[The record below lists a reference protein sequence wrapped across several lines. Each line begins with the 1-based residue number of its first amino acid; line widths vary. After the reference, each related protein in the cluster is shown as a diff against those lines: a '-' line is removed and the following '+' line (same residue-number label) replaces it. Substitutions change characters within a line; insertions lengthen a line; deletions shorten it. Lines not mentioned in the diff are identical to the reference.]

1 MDIQDVIN
9 MNKKATVTNNSQY
22 DGDNRIQ
29 GTDDVRDKLIRDT
42 LDRMK
47 YPATK
52 VIVDAA
58 ADAAD
63 QAQFG
68 VTSRGTSDKDNLHDL
83 LNANGIFRP
92 EDYDDYNSFYV
103 FPRNDPYKMLGGT
116 REYIFITK
124 PDLHIFGARG
134 KNNGVPDYNRETP
147 LTDNYNLNPELRS
160 VPFFLDLYNRGYRSV
175 LTSLQKSAL
184 PLDGEVRSP
193 FVNILSNYKTSNL
206 DLSDITVGE
215 EETASNIYATKI
227 FYRKPSDSADE
238 DNEFSIEFKDN
249 KYLSCYLWFKAY
261 DLYEQQKYHGMVTP
275 TDINYIV
282 YKILSDQMT
291 VFKFIVGE
299 DGETLIYWAC
309 LWGCYPKSVPRST
322 FSDLPTD
329 GNLKFTVNW
338 KATFQQDMDPMILT
352 HFDNL
357 CKEAIAANQGQFVAM
372 NLYDSNIGA
381 ITGRKATIPGILKTE
396 SRVSSDGYDFKPKY
410 DYLLKWYYLDE

>member
-1 MDIQDVIN
+1 MEIQDIIN
-9 MNKKATVTNNSQY
+9 MSKNTTITNNSQY

-29 GTDDVRDKLIRDT
+29 GSDVARDRLIQNT
-42 LDRMK
+42 LDRMRH
-47 YPATK
+47 PAIK
-52 VIVDAA
+52 ANAA

-63 QAQFG
+63 QAQYG
-68 VTSRGTSDKDNLHDL
+68 VTAIGDSEKDNLHDL

-103 FPRNDPYKMLGGT
+103 FPRNDPYKMLGTT

-124 PDLHIFGARG
+124 PDLHIFGTRG
-134 KNNGVPDYNRETP
+134 KNNGVPDYNNRELP
-147 LTDNYNLNPELRS
+147 LTDNYNLNPELRA

-184 PLDGEVRSP
+184 PTEGEVRSP

-215 EETASNIYATKI
+215 EETAANIYSTKI

-238 DNEFSIEFKDN
+238 DNEFSLEFKDN

-299 DGETLIYWAC
+299 DGETIIYWAC

-357 CKEAIAANQGQFVAM
+357 CKEAIAANQGQFVEM

-381 ITGRKATIPGILKTE
+381 VTGRKATIPGIIKTQ
-396 SRVSSDGYDFKPKY
+396 SRTTSDGYDFKPKY

>member
-1 MDIQDVIN
+1 MEIQDIIN
-9 MNKKATVTNNSQY
+9 MSKNTTITNNSQY

-29 GTDDVRDKLIRDT
+29 GSDVARDRLIQNT
-42 LDRMK
+42 LDRMRH
-47 YPATK
+47 PASK
-52 VIVDAA
+52 VNAA

-63 QAQFG
+63 QAQYG
-68 VTSRGTSDKDNLHDL
+68 VTAIGDSEKDNLHDL

-103 FPRNDPYKMLGGT
+103 FPRNDPYKMLGTT

-124 PDLHIFGARG
+124 PDLHIFGTRG
-134 KNNGVPDYNRETP
+134 KNNGVPDYNRELP
-147 LTDNYNLNPELRS
+147 LTDNYNLNPELRA

-184 PLDGEVRSP
+184 PTEGEVRSP

-215 EETASNIYATKI
+215 EETAANIYSTKI

-238 DNEFSIEFKDN
+238 DNEFSLEFKDN

-299 DGETLIYWAC
+299 DGETIIYWAC

-329 GNLKFTVNW
+329 GSLKFTVNW

-357 CKEAIAANQGQFVAM
+357 CKEAIAANKGNFVTM
-372 NLYDSNIGA
+372 DLYDSNIGA
-381 ITGRKATIPGILKTE
+381 VTGRKATIPGIIKTQ
-396 SRVSSDGYDFKPKY
+396 SRTTSDGYDFKPKY

>member
-1 MDIQDVIN
+1 MEIQDIIN
-9 MNKKATVTNNSQY
+9 MSKNTTITNNSQY

-29 GTDDVRDKLIRDT
+29 GTDVARDRLIQNT
-42 LDRMK
+42 LDRMRH
-47 YPATK
+47 PASK
-52 VIVDAA
+52 VNVV

-63 QAQFG
+63 QAQYG
-68 VTSRGTSDKDNLHDL
+68 VTAIGDSEKDNLHDL

-103 FPRNDPYKMLGGT
+103 FPRNDPYKMLGTT

-124 PDLHIFGARG
+124 PDLHIFGTRG
-134 KNNGVPDYNRETP
+134 KNNGVPDYNRELP
-147 LTDNYNLNPELRS
+147 LTDNYNLNPELRA

-184 PLDGEVRSP
+184 PTEGEVRSP

-215 EETASNIYATKI
+215 EETAANIYSTKI

-238 DNEFSIEFKDN
+238 DNEFSLEFKDN

-299 DGETLIYWAC
+299 DGETIIYWAC

-352 HFDNL
+352 HFDSL
-357 CKEAIAANQGQFVAM
+357 CKEAIAANKGNFVTM
-372 NLYDSNIGA
+372 DLYDSNIGA
-381 ITGRKATIPGILKTE
+381 VTGRKATIPGIIKTQ
-396 SRVSSDGYDFKPKY
+396 SRTTSDGYDFKPKY

>member
-1 MDIQDVIN
+1 MEIQDIIN
-9 MNKKATVTNNSQY
+9 MSKNTTITNNSQY

-29 GTDDVRDKLIRDT
+29 GSDVARDRLIQNT
-42 LDRMK
+42 LDRMRH
-47 YPATK
+47 PASK
-52 VIVDAA
+52 VNAA

-63 QAQFG
+63 QAQYG
-68 VTSRGTSDKDNLHDL
+68 VTAIGDSEKDNLHDL

-103 FPRNDPYKMLGGT
+103 FPRNDPYKMLGTT

-124 PDLHIFGARG
+124 PDLHIFGTRG
-134 KNNGVPDYNRETP
+134 KNNGVPDYNRDTP
-147 LTDNYNLNPELRS
+147 LTDNYNLNPELRA

-184 PLDGEVRSP
+184 PTEGEVRSP

-215 EETASNIYATKI
+215 EETAANIYSTKI

-238 DNEFSIEFKDN
+238 DNEFSLEFKDN

-299 DGETLIYWAC
+299 DGETIIYWAC

-329 GNLKFTVNW
+329 GSLKFTVNW

-357 CKEAIAANQGQFVAM
+357 CKEAIAANKGNFVTM
-372 NLYDSNIGA
+372 DLYDSNIGA
-381 ITGRKATIPGILKTE
+381 VTGRKATIPGIIKTQ
-396 SRVSSDGYDFKPKY
+396 SRTTSDGYDFKPKY

>member
-1 MDIQDVIN
+1 MEIQDIIN
-9 MNKKATVTNNSQY
+9 MSKNTTITNNSQY

-29 GTDDVRDKLIRDT
+29 GADVARDRLIQNT
-42 LDRMK
+42 LERMRH
-47 YPATK
+47 PAIK
-52 VIVDAA
+52 ANIV
-58 ADAAD
+58 ADSAD
-63 QAQFG
+63 QAQYG
-68 VTSRGTSDKDNLHDL
+68 VTAIGDSEKDNLHDL

-103 FPRNDPYKMLGGT
+103 FPRNDPYKMLGTT

-124 PDLHIFGARG
+124 PDLHIFGTRG
-134 KNNGVPDYNRETP
+134 KNNGVPDYNRELP
-147 LTDNYNLNPELRS
+147 LTDNYNLNPELRA

-184 PLDGEVRSP
+184 PTEGEVRSP

-215 EETASNIYATKI
+215 EETAANIYSTKI

-238 DNEFSIEFKDN
+238 DNEFSLEFKDN

-299 DGETLIYWAC
+299 DGETIIYWAC

-329 GNLKFTVNW
+329 GSLKFTVNW

-357 CKEAIAANQGQFVAM
+357 CKEAIAANKGNFVTM
-372 NLYDSNIGA
+372 DLYDSNIGA
-381 ITGRKATIPGILKTE
+381 VTGRKATIPGIIKTQ
-396 SRVSSDGYDFKPKY
+396 SRTTSDGYDFKPKY

>member
-1 MDIQDVIN
+1 MEIQDIIN
-9 MNKKATVTNNSQY
+9 MSKNTTITNNSQY
-22 DGDNRIQ
+22 DGDNKIQ
-29 GTDDVRDKLIRDT
+29 GSDVARDRLIQNT
-42 LDRMK
+42 LDRMRHSAIK
-47 YPATK
+47 AN
-52 VIVDAA
+52 AA

-63 QAQFG
+63 QAQYG
-68 VTSRGTSDKDNLHDL
+68 VTAIGDSEKDNLHDL

-103 FPRNDPYKMLGGT
+103 FPRNDPYKMLGTT

-124 PDLHIFGARG
+124 PDLHIFGTRG
-134 KNNGVPDYNRETP
+134 KNNGVPDYNRDTP
-147 LTDNYNLNPELRS
+147 LTDNYNLNPELRA

-184 PLDGEVRSP
+184 PTEGEVRSP

-215 EETASNIYATKI
+215 EETAANIYSTKI

-238 DNEFSIEFKDN
+238 DNEFSLEFKDN

-329 GNLKFTVNW
+329 GSLKFTVNW

-357 CKEAIAANQGQFVAM
+357 CKEAIAANKGNFITM
-372 NLYDSNIGA
+372 DLYDSNIGA
-381 ITGRKATIPGILKTE
+381 VTGRKATIPGIIKTQ
-396 SRVSSDGYDFKPKY
+396 SRTTSDGYDFKPKY

>member
-1 MDIQDVIN
+1 MEIQDIIN
-9 MNKKATVTNNSQY
+9 MSKNTTITNNSQY

-29 GTDDVRDKLIRDT
+29 GSDAVRDRLIQNT
-42 LDRMK
+42 LDRMRH
-47 YPATK
+47 PASK
-52 VIVDAA
+52 VNAA

-63 QAQFG
+63 QAQYG
-68 VTSRGTSDKDNLHDL
+68 VTAIGDSEKDNLHDL

-103 FPRNDPYKMLGGT
+103 FPRNDPYKMLGTT

-124 PDLHIFGARG
+124 PDLHIFGTRG
-134 KNNGVPDYNRETP
+134 KNNGVPDYNRDTP
-147 LTDNYNLNPELRS
+147 LTDNYNLNPELRA

-184 PLDGEVRSP
+184 PTEGEVRSP

-215 EETASNIYATKI
+215 EETAANIYSTKI

-238 DNEFSIEFKDN
+238 DNEFSLEFKDN

-299 DGETLIYWAC
+299 DGETIIYWAC

-329 GNLKFTVNW
+329 GSLKFTVNW

-357 CKEAIAANQGQFVAM
+357 CKEAIAANKGNFVTM
-372 NLYDSNIGA
+372 DLYDSNIGA
-381 ITGRKATIPGILKTE
+381 VTGRKATIPGIIKTQ
-396 SRVSSDGYDFKPKY
+396 SRTTSDGYDFKPKY

>member
-1 MDIQDVIN
+1 MEIQDIIN
-9 MNKKATVTNNSQY
+9 MSKNTTITNNSQY

-29 GTDDVRDKLIRDT
+29 GTDVARDRLIQNT
-42 LDRMK
+42 LDRMRH
-47 YPATK
+47 PASK
-52 VIVDAA
+52 VNAA

-63 QAQFG
+63 QAQYG
-68 VTSRGTSDKDNLHDL
+68 VTAIGDSEKDNLHDL

-103 FPRNDPYKMLGGT
+103 FPRNDPYKMLGTT

-124 PDLHIFGARG
+124 PDLHIFGTRG
-134 KNNGVPDYNRETP
+134 KNNGVPDYNRDTP
-147 LTDNYNLNPELRS
+147 LTDNYNLNPELRA

-184 PLDGEVRSP
+184 PTEGEVRSP

-215 EETASNIYATKI
+215 EETAANIYSTKI

-238 DNEFSIEFKDN
+238 DNEFSLEFKDN

-299 DGETLIYWAC
+299 DGETIIYWAC

-329 GNLKFTVNW
+329 GSLKFTVNW

-357 CKEAIAANQGQFVAM
+357 CKEAIAANKGNFVTM
-372 NLYDSNIGA
+372 DLYDSNIGA
-381 ITGRKATIPGILKTE
+381 VTGRKATIPGIIKTQ
-396 SRVSSDGYDFKPKY
+396 SRTTSDGYDFKPKY

>member
-1 MDIQDVIN
+1 MEIQDIIN
-9 MNKKATVTNNSQY
+9 MSKNTTITNNSQY

-29 GTDDVRDKLIRDT
+29 GSDVARDRLIQNT
-42 LDRMK
+42 LDRMRH
-47 YPATK
+47 PANK
-52 VIVDAA
+52 VNAA

-63 QAQFG
+63 QAQYG
-68 VTSRGTSDKDNLHDL
+68 VTAIGDSEKDNLHDL

-103 FPRNDPYKMLGGT
+103 FPRNDPYKMLGTT

-124 PDLHIFGARG
+124 PDLHIFGTRG
-134 KNNGVPDYNRETP
+134 KNNGVPDYNRELP
-147 LTDNYNLNPELRS
+147 LTDNYNLNPELRA

-184 PLDGEVRSP
+184 PTEGEVRSP

-215 EETASNIYATKI
+215 EETAANIYSTKI

-238 DNEFSIEFKDN
+238 DNEFSLEFKDN

-299 DGETLIYWAC
+299 DGETIIYWAC

-329 GNLKFTVNW
+329 GSLKFTVNW

-357 CKEAIAANQGQFVAM
+357 CKEAIAANKGNFVTM
-372 NLYDSNIGA
+372 DLYDSNIGA
-381 ITGRKATIPGILKTE
+381 VTGRKATIPGIIKTQ
-396 SRVSSDGYDFKPKY
+396 SRTTSDGYDFKPKY

>member
-1 MDIQDVIN
+1 MEIQDIIN
-9 MNKKATVTNNSQY
+9 MSKNTTITNNSQY

-29 GTDDVRDKLIRDT
+29 GSDVVRDRLIQNT
-42 LDRMK
+42 LDRMRH
-47 YPATK
+47 PASK
-52 VIVDAA
+52 VNAA

-63 QAQFG
+63 QAQYG
-68 VTSRGTSDKDNLHDL
+68 VTAIGDSEKDNLHDL

-103 FPRNDPYKMLGGT
+103 FPRNDPYKMLGTT

-124 PDLHIFGARG
+124 PDLHIFGTRG
-134 KNNGVPDYNRETP
+134 KNNGVPDYNRDTP
-147 LTDNYNLNPELRS
+147 LTDNYNLNPELRA

-184 PLDGEVRSP
+184 PTEGEVRSP

-215 EETASNIYATKI
+215 EETAANIYSTKI

-238 DNEFSIEFKDN
+238 DNEFSLEFKDN

-299 DGETLIYWAC
+299 DGETIIYWAC

-329 GNLKFTVNW
+329 GSLKFTVNW

-357 CKEAIAANQGQFVAM
+357 CKEAIAANKGNFVTM
-372 NLYDSNIGA
+372 DLYDSNIGA
-381 ITGRKATIPGILKTE
+381 VTGRKATIPGIIKTQ
-396 SRVSSDGYDFKPKY
+396 SRTTSDGYDFKPKY

>member
-1 MDIQDVIN
+1 MEIQDIIN
-9 MNKKATVTNNSQY
+9 MSKNTTITNNSQY

-29 GTDDVRDKLIRDT
+29 GSDVARDRLIQNT
-42 LDRMK
+42 LDRMRH
-47 YPATK
+47 PASK
-52 VIVDAA
+52 VNIV

-63 QAQFG
+63 QAQYG
-68 VTSRGTSDKDNLHDL
+68 VTAIGDSEKDNLHDL

-103 FPRNDPYKMLGGT
+103 FPRNDPYKMLGTT

-124 PDLHIFGARG
+124 PDLHIFGTRG
-134 KNNGVPDYNRETP
+134 KNNGVPDYNRELP
-147 LTDNYNLNPELRS
+147 LTDNYNLNPELRA

-184 PLDGEVRSP
+184 PTEGEVRSP

-215 EETASNIYATKI
+215 EETAANIYSTKI

-238 DNEFSIEFKDN
+238 DNEFSLEFKDN

-299 DGETLIYWAC
+299 DGETIIYWAC

-329 GNLKFTVNW
+329 GSLKFTVNW

-357 CKEAIAANQGQFVAM
+357 CKEAIAANKGNFVTM
-372 NLYDSNIGA
+372 DLYDSNIGA
-381 ITGRKATIPGILKTE
+381 VTGRKATIPGIIKTQ
-396 SRVSSDGYDFKPKY
+396 SRTTSDGYDFKPKY

>member
-1 MDIQDVIN
+1 M
-9 MNKKATVTNNSQY
+9 
-22 DGDNRIQ
+22 
-29 GTDDVRDKLIRDT
+29 
-42 LDRMK
+42 
-47 YPATK
+47 
-52 VIVDAA
+52 
-58 ADAAD
+58 
-63 QAQFG
+63 
-68 VTSRGTSDKDNLHDL
+68 
-83 LNANGIFRP
+83 
-92 EDYDDYNSFYV
+92 
-103 FPRNDPYKMLGGT
+103 
-116 REYIFITK
+116 
-124 PDLHIFGARG
+124 
-134 KNNGVPDYNRETP
+134 
-147 LTDNYNLNPELRS
+147 
-160 VPFFLDLYNRGYRSV
+160 
-175 LTSLQKSAL
+175 
-184 PLDGEVRSP
+184 
-193 FVNILSNYKTSNL
+193 YKTSNL

-357 CKEAIAANQGQFVAM
+357 CKEAIATNQGQFVEM

-381 ITGRKATIPGILKTE
+381 VTGRKATIPGISKTQ

>member
-1 MDIQDVIN
+1 MEIQDIIN
-9 MNKKATVTNNSQY
+9 MSKNTTITNNSQY

-29 GTDDVRDKLIRDT
+29 GTDVARDRLIQNT
-42 LDRMK
+42 LDRMRH
-47 YPATK
+47 PASK
-52 VIVDAA
+52 VNIV
-58 ADAAD
+58 ADSAD
-63 QAQFG
+63 QAQYG
-68 VTSRGTSDKDNLHDL
+68 VTAIGDSEKDNLHDL

-103 FPRNDPYKMLGGT
+103 FPRNDPYKMLGTT

-124 PDLHIFGARG
+124 PDLHIFGTRG
-134 KNNGVPDYNRETP
+134 KNNGVPDYNRELP
-147 LTDNYNLNPELRS
+147 LTDNYNLNPELRA

-184 PLDGEVRSP
+184 PTEGEVRSP

-215 EETASNIYATKI
+215 EETAANIYSTKI

-238 DNEFSIEFKDN
+238 DNEFSLEFKDN

-299 DGETLIYWAC
+299 DGETIIYWAC

-329 GNLKFTVNW
+329 GSLKFTVNW

-357 CKEAIAANQGQFVAM
+357 CKEAIAANKGNFVTM
-372 NLYDSNIGA
+372 DLYDSNIGA
-381 ITGRKATIPGILKTE
+381 VTGRKATIPGIIKTQ
-396 SRVSSDGYDFKPKY
+396 SRTTSDGYDFKPKY